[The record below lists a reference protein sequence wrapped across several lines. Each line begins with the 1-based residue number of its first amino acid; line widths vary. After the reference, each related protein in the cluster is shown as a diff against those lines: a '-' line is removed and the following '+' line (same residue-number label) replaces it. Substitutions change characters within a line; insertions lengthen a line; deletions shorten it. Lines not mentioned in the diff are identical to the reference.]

1 MIKALIFDLDNTLID
16 RQRAFREM
24 LVREFSKITN
34 DSELIKSMTEDIVS
48 WDRNG
53 EISRDITFNMWKDK
67 YGFESPTP
75 AELSKSWSNESGKVA
90 YLYPDVRDTLTQLKK
105 KYKLAVLSNGNKISQ
120 RRKLETIAIYDLLDY
135 SLVSGEFDVN
145 KPDPK
150 IFHYVCEQLGLN
162 PNECAY
168 IGDNYRIDVE
178 GSKNAGLYPV
188 YVCRNEENSDTFKIL
203 DNVPIIFNICD
214 LLNIF

>member
-24 LVREFSKITN
+24 LHREFSKIT
-34 DSELIKSMTEDIVS
+34 DDVDLINKMVEDIIV
-48 WDRNG
+48 WDKNG
-53 EISRDITFNMWKDK
+53 EVSRDITFNMWKDK
-67 YGFESPTP
+67 YGFVKPTP
-75 AELSKSWSNESGKVA
+75 EELSTSWSNESGKVA
-90 YLYPDVRDTLTQLKK
+90 YLYPDVRETLSKLKG
-105 KYKLAVLSNGNKISQ
+105 KYKLAILSNGNKVSQ

-135 SLVSGEFDVN
+135 SLVSGEFSVN
-145 KPDPK
+145 KPDPR
-150 IFHYVCEQLGLN
+150 IYHYVCGQLGLD
-162 PNECAY
+162 PEECAY

-188 YVCRNEENSDTFKIL
+188 YVCRTKGDAVSDCLTI
-203 DNVPIIFNICD
+203 NNISE